1 MAEPITLRRVRAVCD
16 ATESQAIIDALVN
29 ELVPDTRGFGDAG
42 RRVAEFLGQHA
53 AGGRYASLYPAP
65 AVADD
70 AAGGEHD
77 PFTVVGSSLVF
88 DVWQF
93 DYGDEVHGHI
103 MCVTPGVE
111 PYLCVTPTRH
121 ARLAFLGT
129 CSRRPASTF
138 DFDTSDEGDDN
149 LAAYIFDRDNTAITG
164 WVLAFNGVVDA
175 AVRTA
180 PSTGH
185 SIGDPVWWRIGDP
198 EHAPGDDI
206 VHDATTGDTFVEATY
221 IATVNPG
228 YLGIRP

>member
-16 ATESQAIIDALVN
+16 EVESQAIIDALVARA
-29 ELVPDTRGFGDAG
+29 VPDTRGFGAAG
-42 RRVAEFLGQHA
+42 RRVAEFIAQHHS
-53 AGGRYASLYPAP
+53 GGTFAPLYPAP

-88 DVWQF
+88 DTWQF

-103 MCVTPGVE
+103 MCLGIGSYPKMCT
-111 PYLCVTPTRH
+111 TPTRH

-138 DFDTSDEGDDN
+138 DFATSDTGDNN

-164 WVLAFNGVVDA
+164 WVQAFNSDMDA
-175 AVRTA
+175 VCDTSALSGPTLA
-180 PSTGH
+180 SADWLDIDATG
-185 SIGDPVWWRIGDP
+185 
-198 EHAPGDDI
+198 PGDDI
-206 VHDATTGDTFVEATY
+206 VLDATGDAWCIEGTY
-221 IATVNPG
+221 RVTVNPD
-228 YLGIRP
+228 YLGI